1 MKVIDIIFALICG
14 RVVAWIAVDFLK
26 GYEVDIGIYGW
37 FLPWILPI
45 ISLICLWLAFLIGK
59 KLLFVFQ
66 AAKFFLTGAFATVV
80 DIKIFQLVTWL
91 LSLMMTA
98 NPLIPKAISFL
109 IATFAKY
116 WGNKYWVFEKNGKD
130 GIKKEVIQFFIITLV
145 GLALDVG
152 SFYYFIKI
160 IGPQFGM
167 PFKVWQELS
176 IILAALVAAL
186 WNFLGYK
193 FLVFKK

>member
-1 MKVIDIIFALICG
+1 MKIVDIIFALICG

-26 GYEVDIGIYGW
+26 GYEVDIGIWRW
-37 FLPWILPI
+37 FLLWVLPI
-45 ISLICLWLAFLIGK
+45 ISLFCLWLACLIGK

-80 DIKIFQLVTWL
+80 DIKIFQFVAWL
-91 LSLMMTA
+91 LSLAITA

-109 IATFAKY
+109 AATFAKY
-116 WGNKYWVFEKNGKD
+116 WGNKYWAFEKNE
-130 GIKKEVIQFFIITLV
+130 KEGLNKEIAQFFIVTLA
-145 GLALDVG
+145 GLALDLG
-152 SFYYFIKI
+152 SFYYLINI
-160 IGPQFGM
+160 MGPQFGM

-193 FLVFKK
+193 FIVFKK